1 MFKGGLYGTQPQPLP
16 HLTAGAILYPNTERM
31 DRMEKQFLTDLGIA
45 DDISAEITVAA
56 LLQKYDGAYT
66 ILSCENN

>member
-1 MFKGGLYGTQPQPLP
+1 
-16 HLTAGAILYPNTERM
+16 
-31 DRMEKQFLTDLGIA
+31 MEKQFLTDLGIA